1 MHENITTYAK
11 YKDAFFD
18 SVYKYWTYLTLVW
31 FQMRKHSVVGKRLLG
46 TGLLLAVSAAFTIKS
61 PAFNN
66 NLAENAGV
74 IFINNY
80 QKHWIA
86 VLLFGDDLERWNYW
100 QMT

>member
-31 FQMRKHSVVGKRLLG
+31 FQMKTHSVVGRKLLG
-46 TGLLLAVSAAFTIKS
+46 TGLLMAVYAAFTIKS

-66 NLAENAGV
+66 NKTENSGV
-74 IFINNY
+74 LFIEKY
-80 QKHWIA
+80 
-86 VLLFGDDLERWNYW
+86 
-100 QMT
+100 